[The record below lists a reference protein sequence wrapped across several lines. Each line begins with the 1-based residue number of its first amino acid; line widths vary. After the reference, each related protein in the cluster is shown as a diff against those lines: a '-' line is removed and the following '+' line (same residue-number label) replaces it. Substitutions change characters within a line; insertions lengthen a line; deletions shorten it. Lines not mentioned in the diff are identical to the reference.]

1 MAERYTVEIV
11 PTGSKAYKVGDKV
24 WLKAATNADKDP
36 TYTWEKDSG
45 YGWVRL
51 TRRSGK
57 TVGVSLTTNTG
68 TLLVRVTATFCDGS
82 VCQETMDLTT
92 LIPE

>member
-1 MAERYTVEIV
+1 MAERYTVDIV
-11 PTGSKAYKVGDKV
+11 STGAKTYKAGDKV
-24 WLKAATNADKDP
+24 WLKAASNADKDP

-57 TVGVSLTTNTG
+57 TAGVSLTTNTG
-68 TLLVRVTATFCDGS
+68 TLLVRVTATFSDGS
-82 VCQETMDLTT
+82 VRQETMDLTT
-92 LIPE
+92 LISE